1 MIVILNRTSTKSQ
14 FVLYNF
20 LGNAA
25 ASSSNHAVASP
36 IVTSAIWSKVCMTT
50 DSVPFQHALFF
61 ARQEVIGSQRPL
73 LFMLAT
79 HVTVDIIL

>member
-1 MIVILNRTSTKSQ
+1 MIAILNRNLNQVQ
-14 FVLYNF
+14 FVLYDF

-36 IVTSAIWSKVCMTT
+36 IVTSAIWFEGVFDDRQRT
-50 DSVPFQHALFF
+50 FQHALFF
-61 ARQEVIGSQRPL
+61 VRQEVIRSQRPL

-79 HVTVDIIL
+79 HVTVDLML